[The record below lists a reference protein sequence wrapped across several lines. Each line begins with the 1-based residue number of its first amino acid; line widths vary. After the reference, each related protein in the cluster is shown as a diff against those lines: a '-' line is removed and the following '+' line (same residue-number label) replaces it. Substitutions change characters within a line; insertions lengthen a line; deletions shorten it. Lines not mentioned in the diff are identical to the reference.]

1 MGVRPDGVPE
11 HVITPEQQEIRDS
24 ILKLCARF
32 DNEYWRHKDEAG
44 GFPED
49 FYRQVGEGGWLG
61 IAVPEQYGGS
71 GLGITEAAV
80 VLQAIAESGGA
91 MQACSSVHIN
101 IFGLNP
107 VTAHASEAQKKR
119 ILPPMVRA
127 ETKACFAITEPEIG
141 LDTTKLRTSAARC
154 GDHYVV
160 NGSKAWISTAQVAD
174 NMVLLART
182 TPLDQVSKPTE
193 GLSMFFTRLD
203 RDRVEVREIH
213 KMGRRAVDSNMLFI
227 NDLRVPAEDLIGE
240 EGQGFKYLLAGI
252 NPERILVAAEA
263 IGIGRAALRRAT
275 QYAKDR
281 VVFGRPIG
289 MNQGIQHPLARS
301 WAELEAANL
310 MMLHAARHFD
320 ERQDCGPQANAAKLL
335 AADAAFSA
343 CQAAM
348 QTHGGFGYAKEYDV
362 ERYMREAMLL
372 KLVPVTEQMILCNIA
387 ERVLG
392 LPKSY

>member
-1 MGVRPDGVPE
+1 M
-11 HVITPEQQEIRDS
+11 TPQQKEIRDAV
-24 ILKLCARF
+24 LKMCERF
-32 DNEYWRHKDEAG
+32 DDEYWREKDDEG

-49 FYRQVGEGGWLG
+49 FYQHVAAGGWLG
-61 IAVPEQYGGS
+61 IAVPERYGGS
-71 GLGITEAAV
+71 GLGISEAAV

-91 MQACSSVHIN
+91 MQACSAVHIN

-107 VTAHASEAQKKR
+107 VSLHASEAQKNR
-119 ILPPMVRA
+119 FLPPMVRA
-127 ETKACFAITEPEIG
+127 EAKACFAVTEPEIG
-141 LDTTKLRTSAARC
+141 LDTTKLRTSAVRE
-154 GDHYVV
+154 GDHYRV
-160 NGSKAWISTAQVAD
+160 NGSKVWISTAQVAD

-182 TPLDQVSKPTE
+182 TPLDRVARPTD
-193 GLSMFFTRLD
+193 GLSMFFTPLNRE
-203 RDRVEVREIH
+203 RVEIHEIA

-227 NDLRVPAEDLIGE
+227 NDLMVPAADLIGE
-240 EGQGFKYLLAGI
+240 EGQGFRYLLSGI

-263 IGIGRAALRRAT
+263 IGIGRAAVRRAT
-275 QYAKDR
+275 KYAKDR

-310 MMLHAARHFD
+310 MMLHAARLFD
-320 ERQDCGPQANAAKLL
+320 SRQECGPQANAAKLL

-348 QTHGGFGYAKEYDV
+348 LTHGGFGYAKEYHV